1 MYYYAL
7 IDSTTGVCY
16 NMVESETEV
25 TNNPYWI
32 QVDAIDKSYIVRKKY
47 VNGAWLDSTPAEAQ
61 NAEARTIGIGDEW
74 LDTKIY
80 GMADDLD
87 SLEAV
92 ANAKADVNH
101 VHGNYATTNHTHN
114 YDDLSNKPTIP
125 SAYTH
130 PSTHPTS
137 MITGLA
143 DVATS
148 GSYNDL
154 SDKPT
159 IPSAYTL
166 PAAGSALGGVKSG
179 GDVTISD
186 GTITVNDDSHNHVI
200 SNIDGLQS
208 TLDGKAASSHKHYAT
223 AITVTGEDLNDYT
236 DAGIYTFAQAYTPT
250 NIPAG
255 SNGWLV
261 VIPWQQDSGT
271 IKQIW
276 FRHGTVGSNDFE
288 TYVRTKIGT
297 NAWGSWSKYY
307 TTSNPP
313 TYAEVGASPA
323 FTSSNGGVEYS
334 YGSNS
339 GKNVL
344 TEISNMP
351 VGFHTAYAISGTTG
365 NPRTTESFRFL
376 IHKTSGTIG
385 WIMAWDAQGSIFTN
399 YQSAANTFKGWKCL
413 YDTNP
418 NSVILWSGASYLSS
432 PNSTPQV
439 VTPSKKLS
447 ECRTGWLLLWSDYDP
462 GDGANDSDFCTT
474 FIPKFTPSGGTWGG
488 KAFYCDIPIYVGSD
502 ATDLSTEKRCI
513 KPVYVHD
520 DCLKGSYQNT
530 SGGRNDVVLRAVYE
544 V

>member
-1 MYYYAL
+1 MAIKKINVGGVEHEL
-7 IDSTTGVCY
+7 QTTIA
-16 NMVESETEV
+16 NV
-25 TNNPYWI
+25 TN
-32 QVDAIDKSYIVRKKY
+32 
-47 VNGAWLDSTPAEAQ
+47 
-61 NAEARTIGIGDEW
+61 
-74 LDTKIY
+74 
-80 GMADDLD
+80 
-87 SLEAV
+87 
-92 ANAKADVNH
+92 
-101 VHGNYATTNHTHN
+101 
-114 YDDLSNKPTIP
+114 
-125 SAYTH
+125 
-130 PSTHPTS
+130 
-137 MITGLA
+137 
-143 DVATS
+143 
-148 GSYNDL
+148 
-154 SDKPT
+154 
-159 IPSAYTL
+159 
-166 PAAGSALGGVKSG
+166 
-179 GDVTISD
+179 
-186 GTITVNDDSHNHVI
+186 
-200 SNIDGLQS
+200 LQS
-208 TLDGKAASSHKHYAT
+208 TLDGKAASTHKHYAT

-236 DAGIYTFAQAYTPT
+236 DAGIYAFAQAYTPT

-365 NPRTTESFRFL
+365 NPRTSESFRFL

-385 WIMAWDAQGSIFTN
+385 WVMAWDAQGSIFTN

-418 NSVILWSGASYLSS
+418 NSMILWSGASYLNSS
-432 PNSTPQV
+432 NSTPQV

-447 ECRTGWLLLWSDYDP
+447 ECRTGWMLLWSDYDP

-488 KAFYCDIPIYVGSD
+488 KAFYCDIPMYVGSD